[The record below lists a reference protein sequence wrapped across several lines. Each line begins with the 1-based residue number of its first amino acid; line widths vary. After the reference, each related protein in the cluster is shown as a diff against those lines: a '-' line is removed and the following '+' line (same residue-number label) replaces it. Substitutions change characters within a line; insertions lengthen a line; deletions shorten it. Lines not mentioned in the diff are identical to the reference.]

1 MINKDKLLSNLN
13 LPQAEAVVATR
24 GPLLVLAGA
33 GSGKTKTLVHRL
45 AYLIAHEK
53 VEPRQILAVTF
64 TNKAAQEMK
73 SRVGALLGK
82 PIDKN
87 GPLVGTFH
95 AVSCRFLRQ
104 EAKYLNYPPHFTI
117 YDEGDQKSLVKEAL
131 REIGLSI
138 KQIQPGAILNAIS
151 RAKSDLMSPQD
162 YARDVAD
169 DFFTDNVARIYERYQ
184 ALLVKNKAF
193 DFDDLIGQMV
203 RVWQENPEVLKK
215 YQTNF
220 KYLLV
225 DEYQDVNQAQ
235 YIWTSLLATNHHNLC
250 VVGDDWQSIYG
261 WRGANSANIL
271 RFKEDYPEAQVIKLE
286 QNYRSTKIIVAAGNT
301 IMKGATIKADK
312 TLWTNNNEGEP
323 IKIIQ
328 VEDETAEA
336 RFVVE
341 EIIKLTEI
349 RNPHL
354 IGGRAKSKIRKVEF
368 LPAVETLVEY
378 EDKIQVR
385 EFLPDYM
392 KIKKWQGERAAL
404 NNFAVL
410 YRTNVQSRALEE
422 ACLRAGLPYQLVGG
436 IKFYERREV
445 KDMLAWLRF
454 LQNPLQKIPIT
465 LTNHY
470 SPTLFVRTTII
481 PKKYSPITAK
491 F

>member
-53 VEPRQILAVTF
+53 VDPREILAVTF

-73 SRVGALLGK
+73 ARVGALLGK

-104 EAKYLNYPPHFTI
+104 EAKHLNYPPHFTI

-169 DFFTDNVARIYERYQ
+169 DFFTENVARIYERYQ

-301 IMKGATIKADK
+301 IMKGASVKADK
-312 TLWTNNNEGEP
+312 TLWTNNKEGEP

-328 VEDETAEA
+328 VEDETVEA

-349 RNPHL
+349 QNSNPPSANWSEADKVQ
-354 IGGRAKSKIRKVEF
+354 RVEF

-378 EDKIQVR
+378 EDKINSR

-392 KIKKWQGERAAL
+392 KIKK
-404 NNFAVL
+404 
-410 YRTNVQSRALEE
+410 
-422 ACLRAGLPYQLVGG
+422 
-436 IKFYERREV
+436 
-445 KDMLAWLRF
+445 
-454 LQNPLQKIPIT
+454 
-465 LTNHY
+465 
-470 SPTLFVRTTII
+470 
-481 PKKYSPITAK
+481 
-491 F
+491 